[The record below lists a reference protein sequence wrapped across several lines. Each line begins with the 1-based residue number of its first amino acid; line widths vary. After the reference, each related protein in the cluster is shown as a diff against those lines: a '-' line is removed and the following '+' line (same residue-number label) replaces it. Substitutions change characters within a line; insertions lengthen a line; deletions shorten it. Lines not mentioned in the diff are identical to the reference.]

1 MSNDSM
7 INKLINPINLSQ
19 IQKKDRVQRLAL
31 NERLSSKINIH
42 NNINEMIKLQNIK
55 VNKNNVYKLD
65 REYQY
70 HNVSAD

>member
-7 INKLINPINLSQ
+7 INKLINPINLSLT
-19 IQKKDRVQRLAL
+19 QKKGKVETLAL
-31 NERLSSKINIH
+31 NQKLSTKINIH